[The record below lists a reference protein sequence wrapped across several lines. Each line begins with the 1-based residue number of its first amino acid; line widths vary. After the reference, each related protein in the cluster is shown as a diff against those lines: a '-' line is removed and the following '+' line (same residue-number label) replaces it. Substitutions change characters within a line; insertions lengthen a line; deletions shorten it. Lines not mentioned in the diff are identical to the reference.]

1 MPVTSERYAVGLA
14 RAFGGAVIFAIPL
27 LMTMEMWSLG
37 FTMGRGRLLLFVAIN
52 FAILVGLS
60 YFAGFEKTFSWKED
74 ALDAFAAF
82 GVGVI
87 TSAAMLALFGVIT
100 LDMTWSEIVGKV
112 ALQSVPA
119 SLGAMLG
126 RKQLGAEQDTGAE
139 EERKREAGY
148 GGELFL
154 MLAGALF
161 LAFNVAPTEEMILIA
176 FQMTPR
182 HALVLGAASIV
193 LLHVFV
199 YTVGFSG
206 QESRPE
212 GGDVSVDLSAL
223 HSGRLRHC
231 SPGEPV
237 RALDVWA
244 YGRRGSGA
252 DRDDGRGARV
262 PGRPGGRDRQAGDLR
277 RLWIETRR
285 SPTSA
290 AQSPKHGRHGLNGLR
305 PASAFCL
312 R

>member
-1 MPVTSERYAVGLA
+1 MVKLARRGAMTSDEPGPETNKAYAIGLA

-37 FTMGRGRLLLFVAIN
+37 FTMSRGRLLLFLAIN

-60 YFAGFEKTFSWKED
+60 YFAGFEKTFSWKDD

-87 TSAAMLALFGVIT
+87 TSAAMLALFGVVT

-139 EERKREAGY
+139 DERKREAGY

-176 FQMTPR
+176 FQMTPW

-212 GGDVSVDLSAL
+212 GGTFLSTFLHFTLAGYGIALLVSLYVLWTFGRTDAVDLAQIAMMAVVLAFPAAL
-223 HSGRLRHC
+223 GAAIARL
-231 SPGEPV
+231 V
-237 RALDVWA
+237 
-244 YGRRGSGA
+244 
-252 DRDDGRGARV
+252 
-262 PGRPGGRDRQAGDLR
+262 
-277 RLWIETRR
+277 I
-285 SPTSA
+285 
-290 AQSPKHGRHGLNGLR
+290 
-305 PASAFCL
+305 
-312 R
+312 